1 MKKIIVIVA
10 SLLLMSHFAFA
21 QGEKSL
27 KMASKKFAEFSSDPF
42 SKGEVLDE
50 AKVLLAEAFEDAE
63 VASDPKAWLTR
74 GEIFFNSGDTQI
86 KNKLL
91 YPDAPLADPNA
102 GIEAFKAYSKALELA
117 EKKGDVKNA
126 VKGLVDS
133 ENLLN
138 NLGVELY
145 KVEDYVG
152 SYNNFAAELAARD
165 VLKERGE
172 TSRSDEGALYNEK
185 LYFTGLTG
193 FYAEDY
199 DASISYLLAAKET
212 GTNEAS
218 LYQVLFEAFKAQD
231 KASEG
236 LPYLEMGR
244 EAFPED
250 NGLLFSEINY
260 YLASGELDKMI
271 GKLEIALEKEPDN
284 QSVILTLGQVYDQLQ
299 VKANEAGETEK
310 AKGYFDK
317 SLEYYNSALAQ
328 DPDNFDLNYSIGALY
343 YNNAAGFTPML
354 NEVANDFSKEGE
366 KKYNDI
372 KDQMSAL
379 FDKALPYFEKADSIN
394 GKDRNTLIALK
405 EIAARK
411 DDFAKSNEYKE
422 RLEALMEN

>member
-1 MKKIIVIVA
+1 
-10 SLLLMSHFAFA
+10 
-21 QGEKSL
+21 
-27 KMASKKFAEFSSDPF
+27 
-42 SKGEVLDE
+42 
-50 AKVLLAEAFEDAE
+50 
-63 VASDPKAWLTR
+63 
-74 GEIFFNSGDTQI
+74 
-86 KNKLL
+86 
-91 YPDAPLADPNA
+91 
-102 GIEAFKAYSKALELA
+102 
-117 EKKGDVKNA
+117 
-126 VKGLVDS
+126 
-133 ENLLN
+133 
-138 NLGVELY
+138 
-145 KVEDYVG
+145 
-152 SYNNFAAELAARD
+152 
-165 VLKERGE
+165 
-172 TSRSDEGALYNEK
+172 
-185 LYFTGLTG
+185 
-193 FYAEDY
+193 
-199 DASISYLLAAKET
+199 
-212 GTNEAS
+212 
-218 LYQVLFEAFKAQD
+218 
-231 KASEG
+231 
-236 LPYLEMGR
+236 MGR

-366 KKYNDI
+366 AKYNEI
-372 KDQMSAL
+372 KEQMSAL

-422 RLEALMEN
+422 RLEALMDN